1 MKRGIV
7 MNHIKIA
14 DTTLSEAKSNLTFK
28 QKLEIA
34 RKLER
39 LGVDAIELPEIGTS
53 KADTL
58 LARTA
63 SSFVKDSVLSV
74 AATSSVAA
82 VERAADALATAS
94 HPRIRIELPMTS
106 SIMEYTLHKKQDKM
120 CDYVRTMVSKAKSL
134 CSDVEFTAVD
144 ATRAEKEFLRQA
156 VSAAVDAG
164 ADKVTICDDA
174 AVMLPDDFA
183 DFIIEITEG
192 VDVPVGVM
200 CNNKNGVSTAAAI
213 LAVKR
218 GAACVKTSIGGE
230 ATPLREFG
238 SLVKDIR
245 ENYGITSDIRSTELM
260 RTIDQIEWIISGK
273 AQHSAAREI
282 IDDGIR
288 LELNDTVDTVRENVE
303 KLGYDLSDEDINKV
317 YAEFRR
323 IARKKNVGIKELD
336 AIVASAALQVPETY
350 TIENYVINSG
360 NRISSSAQI
369 SLNRE
374 GRTVQGIAIGD
385 GPIDAAFHA
394 IEQIIGRR
402 FELDDFSIQT
412 VTQEKEAMGN
422 ALVRLRV
429 GGRIYSG
436 TGLSTDIIG
445 ASVRA
450 YINAV
455 NKIVYEE
462 D

>member
-1 MKRGIV
+1 

-14 DTTLSEAKSNLTFK
+14 DTTLSDVKSTLSFK

-39 LGVDAIELPEIGTS
+39 LGVDAVELPEVGTA
-53 KADTL
+53 KADSL
-58 LARTA
+58 LVRTA
-63 SSFVKDSVLSV
+63 ASFVKDSVLSV
-74 AATSSVAA
+74 AAASSPDAI
-82 VERAADALATAS
+82 ERAADALSTAS
-94 HPRIRIELPMTS
+94 HPRIRIELPMTA
-106 SIMEYTLHKKQDKM
+106 SIMEYSLHIKQHKM
-120 CDYVRTMVSKAKSL
+120 CDYVKKMIEKAKSV
-134 CSDVEFTAVD
+134 CDDVEFTAVD
-144 ATRAEKEFLRQA
+144 ASRAEEAFLKEA
-156 VSAAVDAG
+156 VKSAVDAG
-164 ADKVTICDDA
+164 ATMVTLCDDA
-174 AVMLPDDFA
+174 AILLPDDFA
-183 DFIIEITEG
+183 AFVVRVTEG
-192 VDVPVGVM
+192 VDVPVGVK
-200 CNNKNGVSTAAAI
+200 CDNKNGVATAAAI
-213 LAVKR
+213 LAVKN
-218 GAACVKTSIGGE
+218 GASCVKTSIGGE

-245 ENYGITSDIRSTELM
+245 ENYGITADIRTTELL

-273 AQHSAAREI
+273 THTVVNREI
-282 IDDGIR
+282 KDDGIR
-288 LELNDTVDTVRENVE
+288 LSLSDTIDTIRENIE
-303 KLGYDLSDEDINKV
+303 KIGYDLSDEDVKKV
-317 YAEFRR
+317 YEEFRR
-323 IARKKNVGIKELD
+323 IARKKSVGIKELD

-350 TIENYVINSG
+350 SLENYVINSG

-369 SLNRE
+369 SLNRD

-402 FELDDFSIQT
+402 FELDDFSIKT
-412 VTQEKEAMGN
+412 VTQEKESMGN

-429 GGRIYSG
+429 AGRIYSG

-445 ASVRA
+445 ASIRA
-450 YINAV
+450 YISAV

>member
-1 MKRGIV
+1 
-7 MNHIKIA
+7 MNYIKIA
-14 DTTLSEAKSNLTFK
+14 DTTLSDPKSNLTFK

-39 LGVDAIELPEIGTS
+39 LGVDAVELPEVGTV

-58 LARTA
+58 LVRTA
-63 SSFVKDSVLSV
+63 ASFVKNSVLSV
-74 AATSSVAA
+74 AATTSPAA
-82 VERAADALATAS
+82 IDRAAEALSTAV

-106 SIMEYTLHKKQDKM
+106 SIMEYTLHKKQNKM
-120 CDYVRTMVSKAKSL
+120 CDYVSAMIAKAKTV
-134 CSDVEFTAVD
+134 CDDVEFVAVD
-144 ATRAEKEFLRQA
+144 ATRAEEAFLKEA
-156 VSAAVDAG
+156 VKTAVEAG
-164 ADKVTICDDA
+164 ASKGSRCDDA
-174 AVMLPDDFA
+174 AILLPDDFA
-183 DFIIEITEG
+183 AFVVRLAEG
-192 VDVPVGVM
+192 ADVPVGVL
-200 CNNKNGVSTAAAI
+200 CNNKNGVATAAAI
-213 LAVKR
+213 LAVKN

-238 SLVKDIR
+238 ALIKDIR
-245 ENYGITSDIRSTELM
+245 ENYGITADIRTTELH
-260 RTIDQIEWIISGK
+260 RTIDQIEWIINGK
-273 AQHSAAREI
+273 TRSVNAREI
-282 IDDGIR
+282 VDDGVR
-288 LELNDTVDTVRENVE
+288 LSINDTIDTVRESIE
-303 KLGYDLSDEDINKV
+303 KLGYDLSDEDIKKV
-317 YAEFRR
+317 YDEFLR

-336 AIVASAALQVPETY
+336 AIIASAALQVPETY
-350 TIENYVINSG
+350 TLENYVINSG

>member
-1 MKRGIV
+1 

-14 DTTLSEAKSNLTFK
+14 DTTLSDVKSTLSFK

-39 LGVDAIELPEIGTS
+39 LGVDAVELPEIGTA

-58 LARTA
+58 LVRTA
-63 SSFVKDSVLSV
+63 ASFVKGSVLSV
-74 AATSSVAA
+74 AATSSLDA
-82 VERAADALATAS
+82 VDRAAEALSTAAK
-94 HPRIRIELPMTS
+94 PRIRVELPMTS
-106 SIMEYTLHKKQDKM
+106 SIMEYTLHKKQNKM
-120 CDYVRTMVSKAKSL
+120 CDYVRAMVEKAKTV
-134 CSDVEFTAVD
+134 CDDVEFTAVD
-144 ATRAEKEFLRQA
+144 ATRAEEDFLKEA
-156 VSAAVDAG
+156 IAAAVEAG
-164 ADKVTICDDA
+164 AGMITLCDDA
-174 AVMLPDDFA
+174 AILLPDDFA
-183 DFIIEITEG
+183 AFVKRVTEG
-192 VDVPVGVM
+192 VNVPVGVM
-200 CNNKNGVSTAAAI
+200 CNNKNGVATAAAI
-213 LAVKR
+213 LAVKN
-218 GAACVKTSIGGE
+218 GASCVKSCIGGE
-230 ATPLREFG
+230 ITPLREFG
-238 SLVKDIR
+238 ALLKDIR
-245 ENYGITSDIRSTELM
+245 ENYGYCSDIRVTELH

-273 AQHSAAREI
+273 TQAFAAREFV
-282 IDDGIR
+282 DEGIR
-288 LELNDTVDTVRENVE
+288 LELNDTMDTVRDNIE
-303 KLGYDLSDEDINKV
+303 KIGYDLSDEDIKKV
-317 YAEFRR
+317 YEEFRR

-336 AIVASAALQVPETY
+336 AIVASAALQVPATY
-350 TIENYVINSG
+350 SIESYVINCG
-360 NRISSSAQI
+360 NKLSASAQI
-369 SLNRE
+369 ALNRE

-422 ALVRLRV
+422 ALVRLRS
-429 GGRIYSG
+429 GGKLYSG

>member
-1 MKRGIV
+1 
-7 MNHIKIA
+7 MNYIKIA
-14 DTTLSEAKSNLTFK
+14 DTTLSDPKSNLTFK

-39 LGVDAIELPEIGTS
+39 LGVDAVELPEVGAV

-58 LARTA
+58 LVRTA
-63 SSFVKDSVLSV
+63 ASFVKNSVLSV
-74 AATSSVAA
+74 AATTSPAA
-82 VERAADALATAS
+82 IDRAAEALSTAV

-106 SIMEYTLHKKQDKM
+106 SIMEYTLHKKQNKM
-120 CDYVRTMVSKAKSL
+120 CDYVSAMIAKAKTV
-134 CSDVEFTAVD
+134 CDDVEFVAVD
-144 ATRAEKEFLRQA
+144 ATRAEEAFLKEA
-156 VSAAVDAG
+156 VKTAVEAG
-164 ADKVTICDDA
+164 ASKVTLCDDA
-174 AVMLPDDFA
+174 AILLPDDFA
-183 DFIIEITEG
+183 AFVVRVTEG
-192 VDVPVGVM
+192 ADVPVGVL
-200 CNNKNGVSTAAAI
+200 CNNKNGVATAAAI
-213 LAVKR
+213 LAVKN

-238 SLVKDIR
+238 ALIKDIR
-245 ENYGITSDIRSTELM
+245 ENYGIAADIRTTELH
-260 RTIDQIEWIISGK
+260 RTIDQIEWIINGK
-273 AQHSAAREI
+273 TRSVNAREI
-282 IDDGIR
+282 VDDGVR
-288 LELNDTVDTVRENVE
+288 LSINDTIDTVRESIE
-303 KLGYDLSDEDINKV
+303 KLGYDLSDEDIKKV
-317 YAEFRR
+317 YDEFLR

-336 AIVASAALQVPETY
+336 AIIASAALQVPETY
-350 TIENYVINSG
+350 TLENYVINSG

>member
-1 MKRGIV
+1 

-14 DTTLSEAKSNLTFK
+14 DTTLSDAKSSLTFK

-39 LGVDAIELPEIGTS
+39 LGVDAVELPEVGTT
-53 KADTL
+53 KADSL
-58 LARTA
+58 LVRTA
-63 SSFVKDSVLSV
+63 ASFVKGSVLSV
-74 AATSSVAA
+74 AATSSVDAID
-82 VERAADALATAS
+82 RAAEALSTAAQ
-94 HPRIRIELPMTS
+94 PRIRVELPMTA
-106 SIMEYTLHKKQDKM
+106 SIMEYTLHIKQPKM
-120 CDYVRTMVSKAKSL
+120 CDFVSMMVAKAKTV
-134 CSDVEFTAVD
+134 CDDVEFSAVD
-144 ATRAEKEFLRQA
+144 ATRAEEAFLKEA
-156 VSAAVDAG
+156 VRSAVAAG
-164 ADKVTICDDA
+164 ATKVTLCDDA
-174 AVMLPDDFA
+174 AILLPDDFA
-183 DFIIEITEG
+183 AFVKRITEG
-192 VDVPVGVM
+192 VDVPVGVKY
-200 CNNKNGVSTAAAI
+200 NNKNGVATAAAI
-213 LAVKR
+213 LAVKN

-238 SLVKDIR
+238 ALVKDIR
-245 ENYGITSDIRSTELM
+245 ENYGVSADIRTTELH
-260 RTIDQIEWIISGK
+260 RAIDQIEWIISGK
-273 AQHSAAREI
+273 ARSAVTREI
-282 IDDGIR
+282 VDDGVR
-288 LELNDTVDTVRENVE
+288 LAINDTVDTVRESVE
-303 KLGYDLSDEDINKV
+303 KLGYDLSDEDIKKV
-317 YAEFRR
+317 YDEFLR

-350 TIENYVINSG
+350 AIDTYVINSG

-369 SLNRE
+369 SLKRE

-412 VTQEKEAMGN
+412 VTQEKEAMGS

-445 ASVRA
+445 ASIRA
-450 YINAV
+450 YISAV

-462 D
+462 E